1 MSNPFEGIYFT
12 KNDLWRTVGLLL
24 VVVGQFMPRTSYE
37 LFSQKFETS
46 ELSLVGI
53 AIAIIMPLLM
63 RKFGSEK

>member
-12 KNDLWRTVGLLL
+12 KNDIWRTVGLLL
-24 VVVGQFMPRTSYE
+24 VVVGQFMPRTNYE

-63 RKFGSEK
+63 RKFGSDK